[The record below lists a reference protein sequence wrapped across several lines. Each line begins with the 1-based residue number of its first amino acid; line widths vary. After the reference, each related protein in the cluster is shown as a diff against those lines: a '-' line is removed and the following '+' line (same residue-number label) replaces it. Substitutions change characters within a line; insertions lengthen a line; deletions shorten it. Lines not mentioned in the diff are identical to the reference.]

1 MAVRR
6 AGKEKARMNTVGEER
21 KILSDCMEK
30 NSVALASC
38 VEKRIARIYEL
49 AHVLCRKILS
59 ETGGDIMTAVCAFD
73 EAREIYSEG
82 KAALCRTVPMGKE
95 NADERRVVS
104 DAVSLC
110 DTFCL
115 CRAISRFGGEKYTD
129 ADVLGW
135 LSDGDV
141 IQSGRIG
148 ETKVAFVRGRQ
159 ANEAFSR
166 FARCIPGGVMPF
178 GEESFADVCR
188 SVYSGVT
195 EYGIVP
201 VENSSDGRLTGLYGL
216 FERYG
221 LYIIMLCEVG
231 SGDGEG
237 YTKFALCSRS
247 MKLLRAG
254 GERILHIRLTLDT
267 AGGLSDLLFCGKYFG
282 ASLRRAYP
290 VPTAATGRENSFDV
304 SFCVDG
310 ADIPALICALKLE
323 YPQFSAVGIYT
334 EIKAEGI

>member
-1 MAVRR
+1 MDMVE
-6 AGKEKARMNTVGEER
+6 GEK
-21 KILSDCMEK
+21 KILSDCIEK
-30 NSVALASC
+30 SSRSVAGCA
-38 VEKRIARIYEL
+38 EKRIARIYEL
-49 AHVLCRKILS
+49 AHMVCREILS
-59 ETGGDIMTAVCAFD
+59 GTDGDIMAAVSASD
-73 EAREIYSEG
+73 EARETYSDG
-82 KAALCRTVPMGKE
+82 KRILSGELPTGGE
-95 NADERRVVS
+95 NAEERQFLS

-115 CRAISRFGGEKYTD
+115 CRAISRFGGRKYTD
-129 ADVLGW
+129 SDVLSW
-135 LSDGDV
+135 LSDGDG
-141 IQSGRIG
+141 IQSERMG
-148 ETKVAFVRGRQ
+148 EAKVAFVRGRQ
-159 ANEAFSR
+159 ANDAFSR

-195 EYGIVP
+195 EYGMVP
-201 VENSSDGRLTGLYGL
+201 VENSSDGRLAGLYGL

-254 GERILHIRLTLDT
+254 GERILHIRLTLDSPD
-267 AGGLSDLLFCGKYFG
+267 GLSDLLLCGKYFG
-282 ASLRRAYP
+282 ALLRRSDP
-290 VPTAATGRENSFDV
+290 IPTAATGRENSFDV
-304 SFCVDG
+304 AFCVDG
-310 ADIPALICALKLE
+310 ADLAGLICALKLE

-334 EIKAEGI
+334 EIKAEEI

>member
-1 MAVRR
+1 
-6 AGKEKARMNTVGEER
+6 MNTVGEER

-38 VEKRIARIYEL
+38 AEKRIARIYEL
-49 AHVLCRKILS
+49 AHVLCREILS
-59 ETGGDIMTAVCAFD
+59 VTDGDIMTAVSVSD
-73 EAREIYSEG
+73 EARETYSDG
-82 KAALCRTVPMGKE
+82 KRILSGELPTGGE
-95 NADERRVVS
+95 NAEQGKVVS
-104 DAVSLC
+104 DTVSLC

-115 CRAISRFGGEKYTD
+115 CRAISRFGGRKYTD
-129 ADVLGW
+129 SDVLSW
-135 LSDGDV
+135 LSDGDG
-141 IQSGRIG
+141 IQSERMG
-148 ETKVAFVRGRQ
+148 EAKVAFVRGRQ

-201 VENSSDGRLTGLYGL
+201 VENSSDGRLAGLYGL

-282 ASLRRAYP
+282 ASLRRADP

-310 ADIPALICALKLE
+310 ADLAGLICALKLE

-334 EIKAEGI
+334 EIKAEEI

>member
-1 MAVRR
+1 
-6 AGKEKARMNTVGEER
+6 
-21 KILSDCMEK
+21 
-30 NSVALASC
+30 
-38 VEKRIARIYEL
+38 
-49 AHVLCRKILS
+49 
-59 ETGGDIMTAVCAFD
+59 
-73 EAREIYSEG
+73 
-82 KAALCRTVPMGKE
+82 
-95 NADERRVVS
+95 
-104 DAVSLC
+104 
-110 DTFCL
+110 
-115 CRAISRFGGEKYTD
+115 
-129 ADVLGW
+129 
-135 LSDGDV
+135 
-141 IQSGRIG
+141 
-148 ETKVAFVRGRQ
+148 
-159 ANEAFSR
+159 
-166 FARCIPGGVMPF
+166 MPF

-282 ASLRRAYP
+282 ASLRRADP

-304 SFCVDG
+304 SGRTF
-310 ADIPALICALKLE
+310 PR
-323 YPQFSAVGIYT
+323 
-334 EIKAEGI
+334 